1 MYEKIKAMC
10 IEKGITITALER
22 DLKISKGSLS
32 KIDKHKPSA
41 DRLQKIAEYFGVS
54 VDYFTAPEDGQ
65 SEGYY
70 VYGETAEVAN
80 EILNNSDMR
89 ILFDAAKGADP
100 EALKMAAAMLRK
112 MKGNGD

>member
-22 DLKISKGSLS
+22 ELGIAKGSLS

-54 VDYFTAPEDGQ
+54 VDYFTTPDEVKC
-65 SEGYY
+65 EGYY
-70 VYGETAEVAN
+70 VYGKTAEVAN
-80 EILNNSDMR
+80 EILKNADMR
-89 ILFDAAKGADP
+89 FLFDAAKGSDP

-112 MKGNGD
+112 MKGTGE